1 MATETTGETRAE
13 FADVEVVDCD
23 VHVSYAE
30 NVQRQVAQRMDEPWA
45 GYADPE
51 ETPQRYRK
59 PSPGLPKPLGGRK
72 SFHVGRGL
80 PHRQMVQEDLVEG
93 LGVDYPILNII
104 GLVDTLFKTDRA
116 IEEMRGINDVLVE
129 EFLDH
134 DEDYRG
140 LMTLSLQDPPRTAEE
155 IDRLGD
161 EDQVVGAFVY
171 YGTNYQQPAGD
182 PSHDIIFQALEDN
195 DLTPAFH
202 TSNYIQKATHLR
214 DLENLFAWHSLA
226 LGWAVQEATVSL
238 ISQGVPEK
246 FPDLDFVMMEGGV
259 GWLPFI
265 MGRMNR
271 EYGQWRQ
278 EVPYLEK
285 SPEQYVRDRFYFST
299 QPVEEFDDPTHMKQV
314 LDIVGTES
322 LLFATDYPHYDFD
335 DPSAID
341 RFLKQFSAED
351 RQQVLSGNAKE
362 AFGLS
367 V

>member
-1 MATETTGETRAE
+1 MTTETTNETRAE

-30 NVQRQVAQRMDEPWA
+30 NVQRQAAQRMDEPWA
-45 GYADPE
+45 GYADPD
-51 ETPQRYRK
+51 ETPARYRK

-93 LGVDYPILNII
+93 LGVDYPILNVI

-134 DEDYRG
+134 DDDYRG
-140 LMTLSLQDPPRTAEE
+140 LLTLSLQDPARTAEE

-161 EDQVVGAFVY
+161 EDQIVGGFVY
-171 YGTNYQQPAGD
+171 YGTNYQKPAGD
-182 PSHDIIFQALEDN
+182 PSHDVIFQALEDN

-202 TSNYIQKATHLR
+202 TSNFIRKATHLR

-226 LGWAVQEATVSL
+226 LGWAIQEATVSL

-285 SPEQYVRDRFYFST
+285 SPEQYIRDRFYFST

-314 LDIVGTES
+314 LDIIGTES

-341 RFLKQFSAED
+341 RFLRQFSEAD
-351 RQQVLSGNAKE
+351 RRQVLSGNAKE